1 MTLAMMI
8 HVSLDLIQVLECV
21 RDYILLLFVKE
32 RLHVK
37 CDIHTENS

>member
-8 HVSLDLIQVLECV
+8 HVRLDFIQELECV
-21 RDYILLLFVKE
+21 RDYILLFIVKE

-37 CDIHTENS
+37 CDIHYSN

>member
-21 RDYILLLFVKE
+21 RDYHSLLLFVKE
-32 RLHVK
+32 RVA
-37 CDIHTENS
+37 CEV

>member
-8 HVSLDLIQVLECV
+8 HVRLDFIQELECV

-32 RLHVK
+32 RVA
-37 CDIHTENS
+37 CEV